1 MRPQTFSLPCETAAR
16 LKEAIALFPH
26 RHILV
31 VGDLMLDTFIW
42 GDVRRISP
50 EAPVPVV
57 DVREETQFLGGTA
70 NVVNNV
76 SSMGGQALTAGVI
89 GDDQAGC
96 RLAELLNRIGVSSGG
111 LVVEKDRPTTLKTR
125 IIARNQ
131 QVVRFDR
138 ESRAPLQ
145 KPSLERILAYIGENL
160 TRLDGIIVSDY
171 AKGMISADFMDGLR
185 SLAEGSGVP
194 ILVDPKVR
202 YPDIYH
208 SVTMVTPN
216 HDEAA
221 MMSGME
227 IDDEASLV
235 AAGTALLKRLGC
247 KTLLITRGKDG
258 MSIFQDGGLPTHIPT
273 VARRVFD
280 VTGAGDTVIAA
291 LALGIVSGLSPV
303 EAALLANLAAGIV
316 VGEVGTSAVSVEQLL
331 AAIEDCRRGQW

>member
-1 MRPQTFSLPCETAAR
+1 MCPQTYSLPSETAAR
-16 LKEAIALFPH
+16 LLDAIASFPH
-26 RHILV
+26 RRILV
-31 VGDLMLDTFIW
+31 AGDLMLDTFIW

-76 SSMGGQALTAGVI
+76 SSMGGSVLAAGVI
-89 GDDQAGC
+89 GDDSAGR
-96 RLAELLNRIGVSSGG
+96 RLVELLDGIGVPSGG
-111 LVVEKDRPTTLKTR
+111 LAVEKERPTTIKTR

-138 ESRAPLQ
+138 ESRSPLRKQ
-145 KPSLERILAYIGENL
+145 SLETILAYIGDNL
-160 TRLDGIIVSDY
+160 GTVSGIIVSDY
-171 AKGMISADFMDGLR
+171 AKGMVSAEFMDGLR
-185 SLAEGSGVP
+185 SLTADSRVP

-202 YPDIYH
+202 HLDIYR

-216 HDEAA
+216 HDEAV

-235 AAGTALLKRLGC
+235 AAGTALRKRLGC
-247 KTLLITRGKDG
+247 RTLLITRGKDG
-258 MSIFQDGGLPTHIPT
+258 MSIFEDGGRTTHIPT

-316 VGEVGTSAVSVEQLL
+316 VGEVGTSAVSVERLQT
-331 AAIEDCRRGQW
+331 AIEDCRRGQW